1 LRQRLPLPARQPPPF
16 AGSAARQLQ
25 RCRISTAAWG
35 LFGGGGSAVEA
46 PATASI
52 TGAGAAISSGD
63 EGAPIEEEKEEL
75 DPSAPLAWLEVDE
88 NTTSELQ

>member
-1 LRQRLPLPARQPPPF
+1 MRQRLPLPARQPPPF

-35 LFGGGGSAVEA
+35 LFGGG
-46 PATASI
+46 
-52 TGAGAAISSGD
+52 D